1 MDLPKR
7 DDKSV
12 NKQDELRR
20 LREENAR
27 LKELLTQH
35 GLAWEEPT
43 IHEPAPAP
51 TESAPAQTH
60 FSTDDKIALFRR
72 LFRGREDVYPQRWES
87 AKGTSGYSPAC
98 GKEWKPGICHKPR
111 VKCGDCN
118 QRQLLPVTDQV
129 IYDHLAGKQTIGV
142 YPLLSDDSCYF
153 LAADFDEADWQED
166 AKAFMQS
173 CRELGIPAALEIS
186 RSGNGAHAW
195 IFFVEPVPA
204 REARQLGAAL
214 TSYTCDRTRQLSLA
228 SYDRL
233 FPNQDTMPKGG
244 FGNLIALP
252 LQKQPRESECS
263 VFVDEHLQPYSDQWA
278 FLASIRPMSR
288 RDLEDAILRAT
299 GGRHPLDVAF
309 AAEEEGSKPW
319 QRPSPVPARIAGPLP
334 ESLPLV
340 VANQIFIAKAD
351 LPQPLANR
359 LIRLAAFQN
368 PEFHKD
374 QAMRLPVWS
383 KPRIIGCAENY
394 PQHIGL
400 PRGCL
405 DAVLDLLQEND
416 IRPVLQD
423 ERLVGRK
430 VTAKFTGTM
439 RKDQKAAAREMFKH
453 EVGVLCAPT
462 AFGKT
467 VTAAA
472 LIARRKVSTLVLVHR
487 TELLRQWQERLTGFL
502 ELPKGSLGVIGGG
515 KKKPSG
521 KVDIAVMQSLSR
533 REALGELLDHYGQI
547 IIDECHHLSAFS
559 FEAILKQAKAK
570 FVVGLTATPI
580 RRDGHQPI
588 IFMQCGPIR
597 HSAARPETAPAQ
609 LEVWPK
615 VLPAPEIS
623 PESPIQD
630 VFRIL
635 ANDMMRNRCI
645 AGDVLAAYREGR
657 KVLVLTERTD
667 HLPLLQ
673 EALGEEVE
681 HCFVLH
687 GRLSKKHRTAV
698 FAELGALDE
707 SAPRVL
713 LATGR
718 LIGEGFDHPPLD
730 TLVLAMPISWKGTLQ
745 QYAGRLHREYAD
757 KQDVRIYDYAETD
770 QPQLARM
777 WSKRQSGYRVMGYEI
792 KSMQTLENGSNL
804 KKDWALFRLS

>member
-1 MDLPKR
+1 
-7 DDKSV
+7 
-12 NKQDELRR
+12 
-20 LREENAR
+20 
-27 LKELLTQH
+27 
-35 GLAWEEPT
+35 
-43 IHEPAPAP
+43 
-51 TESAPAQTH
+51 
-60 FSTDDKIALFRR
+60 
-72 LFRGREDVYPQRWES
+72 
-87 AKGTSGYSPAC
+87 
-98 GKEWKPGICHKPR
+98 
-111 VKCGDCN
+111 
-118 QRQLLPVTDQV
+118 
-129 IYDHLAGKQTIGV
+129 
-142 YPLLSDDSCYF
+142 
-153 LAADFDEADWQED
+153 
-166 AKAFMQS
+166 MQS

-195 IFFVEPVPA
+195 IFFAEPVPA

-214 TSYTCDRTRQLSLA
+214 ISHTCDRTRQLSLA

-252 LQKQPRESECS
+252 LQKQPRDSGRS
-263 VFVDEHLQPYSDQWA
+263 VFVDEHLQPYP
-278 FLASIRPMSR
+278 RPVGLSGVHSSHVPAGLGR
-288 RDLEDAILRAT
+288 RHSA
-299 GGRHPLDVAF
+299 G
-309 AAEEEGSKPW
+309 
-319 QRPSPVPARIAGPLP
+319 QRRPPSPGCGLCHRGGGQQTMAATITCTQPGLPVPLP
-334 ESLPLV
+334 ESLTLV
-340 VANQIFIAKAD
+340 LANQIFIAKAD

-368 PEFHKD
+368 PEFYKA
-374 QAMRLPVWS
+374 QAMRLPVWN
-383 KPRIIGCAENY
+383 KPRIIGCAENH

-416 IRPVLQD
+416 IRPELQD
-423 ERLVGRK
+423 ERLPGRK
-430 VTAKFTGTM
+430 VTAKFTGTL
-439 RKDQKAAAREMFKH
+439 RKDQKAAVREMLKH

-502 ELPKGSLGVIGGG
+502 EFPKGSLGVIGGG

-521 KVDIAVMQSLSR
+521 KIDIAVMQSLSR
-533 REALGELLDHYGQI
+533 REDLGELLDQYGQI

-615 VLPAPEIS
+615 VLPAPEI
-623 PESPIQD
+623 PPDSPIQD

-635 ANDMMRNRCI
+635 ANDATRNRRI

-667 HLPLLQ
+667 HLPLLRK
-673 EALGEEVE
+673 ALGMRSST
-681 HCFVLH
+681 VLSCMAAC
-687 GRLSKKHRTAV
+687 RKNSDQRCSRNWMRWMSRHR
-698 FAELGALDE
+698 GYY
-707 SAPRVL
+707 S
-713 LATGR
+713 
-718 LIGEGFDHPPLD
+718 PP
-730 TLVLAMPISWKGTLQ
+730 A
-745 QYAGRLHREYAD
+745 A
-757 KQDVRIYDYAETD
+757 
-770 QPQLARM
+770 
-777 WSKRQSGYRVMGYEI
+777 
-792 KSMQTLENGSNL
+792 
-804 KKDWALFRLS
+804 

>member
-1 MDLPKR
+1 MES
-7 DDKSV
+7 DDAQ
-12 NKQDELRR
+12 NGLRR
-20 LREENAR
+20 LRDENAR
-27 LKELLTQH
+27 LKELLTRH
-35 GLAWEEPT
+35 GIAWEEPA
-43 IHEPAPAP
+43 IPEPVPV
-51 TESAPAQTH
+51 PAQPAQVPTP
-60 FSTDDKIALFRR
+60 FTTDQKIALFRR

-87 AKGTSGYSPAC
+87 AKGRSGYSPAC
-98 GKEWKPGICHKPR
+98 GNEWKSGICHKPR

-118 QRQLLPVTDQV
+118 QRQSLPVTDQV

-153 LAADFDEADWQED
+153 LAADFDESDWRED
-166 AKAFMQS
+166 AKAFMHS

-195 IFFVEPVPA
+195 IFFTEPVPA

-214 TSYTCDRTRQLSLA
+214 ISHTCDRTRQLSLA

-252 LQKQPRESECS
+252 LQKQPRESGCS
-263 VFVDEHLQPYSDQWA
+263 VFVDEHLQPYPDQWA

-288 RDLEDAILRAT
+288 RDLEGTILRAS

-309 AAEEEGSKPW
+309 AAEEEDRKPW
-319 QRPSPVPARIAGPLP
+319 HRPSQVPAQIAGPLP
-334 ESLPLV
+334 KSLTLV
-340 VANQIFIAKAD
+340 LANLIFIAKAD

-368 PEFHKD
+368 PEFYKA
-374 QAMRLPVWS
+374 QAMRLPVWNR
-383 KPRIIGCAENY
+383 PRIIGCAENY

-405 DAVLDLLQEND
+405 GAVLDLLEENN
-416 IRPVLQD
+416 IRPELQD
-423 ERLVGRK
+423 ERLDGRK
-430 VTAKFTGTM
+430 VTVKFIGTL
-439 RKDQKAAAREMFKH
+439 RKDQKAAVRDMLKH

-502 ELPKGSLGVIGGG
+502 EIPKGGLGVIGGG

-521 KVDIAVMQSLSR
+521 KIDIAVMQSLSR
-533 REALGELLDHYGQI
+533 REDLGELLDQYGQI

-559 FEAILKQAKAK
+559 FEASLKQAKAR

-588 IFMQCGPIR
+588 IFMQSGPIR
-597 HSAARPETAPAQ
+597 HNAARPETAPAH
-609 LEVWPK
+609 LEVWPQML
-615 VLPAPEIS
+615 VAPGI
-623 PESPIQD
+623 PPDSPIQD
-630 VFRIL
+630 VFRII
-635 ANDMMRNRCI
+635 ANDATRNQRI
-645 AGDVLAAYREGR
+645 ARDVLAAYREGR

-667 HLPLLQ
+667 HLPLLV
-673 EALGEEVE
+673 EALGNEVE
-681 HCFVLH
+681 LCFVLH
-687 GRLSKKHRTAV
+687 GRLSKKQRTAV
-698 FAELGALDE
+698 LTKLDALDE
-707 SAPRVL
+707 STPRVL

-745 QYAGRLHREYAD
+745 QYAGRLHREHAG
-757 KQDVRIYDYAETD
+757 KQDVRIYDYAETC

-777 WSKRQSGYRVMGYEI
+777 WDKRQRGYRAMGYEI
-792 KSMQTLENGSNL
+792 KPMVQ
-804 KKDWALFRLS
+804 

>member
-1 MDLPKR
+1 MPKS
-7 DDKSV
+7 DPGPDE
-12 NKQDELRR
+12 QDELRR
-20 LREENAR
+20 LREENTH
-27 LKELLTQH
+27 LKALLIQH
-35 GLAWEEPT
+35 GIAWEEATPSE
-43 IHEPAPAP
+43 HVPAPQKPVPVQARF
-51 TESAPAQTH
+51 TTSG
-60 FSTDDKIALFRR
+60 KIALFRR

-87 AKGTSGYSPAC
+87 AKGTSGYSPTC
-98 GKEWKPGICHKPR
+98 GNQWKPGVCNKPR

-142 YPLLSDDSCYF
+142 YPLLADDSCYF
-153 LAADFDEADWQED
+153 LAADFDEADWRED
-166 AKAFMQS
+166 AQAFMQS

-186 RSGNGAHAW
+186 RSGNGAHTW
-195 IFFVEPVPA
+195 IFFAAPVPA

-214 TSYTCDRTRQLSLA
+214 ISHTCDRTRQLSLA

-252 LQKQPRESECS
+252 LQKQPRESGRS
-263 VFVDEHLQPYSDQWA
+263 VFVDEHLQPYPDQWA
-278 FLASIRPMSR
+278 FLSSIRPVSR
-288 RDLEDAILRAT
+288 RDLEDAILRAS

-309 AAEEEGSKPW
+309 AAEEDSKPW
-319 QRPSPVPARIAGPLP
+319 QRPSPVPTRIAGPLP
-334 ESLPLV
+334 ESLTLV
-340 VANQIFIAKAD
+340 LANQIFIAKAD

-368 PEFHKD
+368 PEFYKA
-374 QAMRLPVWS
+374 QAMRLPVWN

-416 IRPVLQD
+416 IHPELQD
-423 ERLVGRK
+423 ERLAGRK
-430 VTAKFTGTM
+430 VTVKFTGTL
-439 RKDQKAAAREMFKH
+439 RKDQKAAVREMLKH

-472 LIARRKVSTLVLVHR
+472 LIVRRKVSTLVLVHR
-487 TELLRQWQERLTGFL
+487 TELLRQWQERLIGFL
-502 ELPKGSLGVIGGG
+502 EFPKGSLGVIGGG

-521 KVDIAVMQSLSR
+521 KIDIAVMQSLSR
-533 REALGELLDHYGQI
+533 REDLGELLDQYGQI

-597 HSAARPETAPAQ
+597 HSAARPESAPAQ

-615 VLPAPEIS
+615 VLPAPEI
-623 PESPIQD
+623 PPDSPIQD

-635 ANDMMRNRCI
+635 ANDATRNQRI

-667 HLPLLQ
+667 HLRLLR
-673 EALGEEVE
+673 EELRDQIE
-681 HCFVLH
+681 YCFVLH
-687 GRLSKKHRTAV
+687 GRLLKKLRTSVVAK
-698 FAELGALDE
+698 LDALDE

-745 QYAGRLHREYAD
+745 QYAGRLHREHTD

-770 QPQLARM
+770 QTQLARM
-777 WSKRQSGYRVMGYEI
+777 WDRRQRGYRAMGYEI
-792 KSMQTLENGSNL
+792 RPMETVILGK
-804 KKDWALFRLS
+804 